1 MNIRLI
7 EQLMKPKN
15 LDWNRILCV
24 YSFFES
30 QHVWYTLLK
39 SSKLLLTTEGIS
51 FTFNINMSI
60 VTLFVDTSDEKVSS
74 ERRFDK
80 SLTISQLKV
89 KKKKEK
95 EIC

>member
-1 MNIRLI
+1 
-7 EQLMKPKN
+7 
-15 LDWNRILCV
+15 
-24 YSFFES
+24 
-30 QHVWYTLLK
+30 
-39 SSKLLLTTEGIS
+39 
-51 FTFNINMSI
+51 MSI